1 MSLTKSDLQA
11 IDQLLEKRI
20 GPLEKGQ
27 ESIKKDLK
35 KINKKFDKLFNFLD
49 REWSKLAKRI
59 SYHDDLHGIDT
70 KNLQ

>member
-20 GPLEKGQ
+20 GPLEKGH

-70 KNLQ
+70 KNL